1 MEEMKI
7 PSVTGFKAFKKVRLM
22 QRDAIE
28 FFMSLFRE
36 HGDMVHFSLTGENF
50 YALQD
55 PILIRYVLQENN
67 SNYTKSIFYKELA
80 KLVGNGLL
88 TSEGAEWK
96 KNRRIAQPAFKKSAV
111 ESFSKLFF
119 EETDAVVKEWKEKK
133 QVDISK
139 EMMRI
144 TFRIVGKALFGAN
157 VDAEAKIIDQSLE
170 IAMIGLMDRMQ
181 SIIKIPY
188 FLPTPQ
194 NIRLKK
200 AIKQIDTVVHKIISQ
215 RIQSGERVPDFLDNL
230 IHARDE
236 ESGQGLNE
244 KQIRDEVVTFLLAG
258 HETTSN
264 ALTWCFYLLS
274 EHPEIKKTVIDEIR
288 KNIPSNG
295 EIPFEVL
302 DKLIYTSRVL
312 QESMRLYPPAWVI
325 ERSAIN
331 DDNIG
336 GHKIK
341 AKSMISVCVYAIH
354 RNPKYWE
361 NPETFDPERFLP
373 ENEAKRHNFAY
384 LPFGGGP
391 RVCIGQNFAFTEA
404 IMILATVFREFNPT
418 LSKDQ
423 IVEKEALI
431 TLRPKFGMKMNL
443 L

>member
-1 MEEMKI
+1 MEEIKI
-7 PSVTGFKAFKKVRLM
+7 PSVTGIKAFRKILLM
-22 QRDAIE
+22 QKDAIE

-55 PILIRYVLQENN
+55 PIRIRYVLQENN

-96 KNRRIAQPAFKKSAV
+96 KNRRIAQPSFKKSAV
-111 ESFSKLFF
+111 EAFSKLFF

-133 QVDISK
+133 QIDISK

-144 TFRIVGKALFGAN
+144 TFRIVGRALFGAKL
-157 VDAEAKIIDQSLE
+157 DAEAKIIDQSLE
-170 IAMIGLMDRMQ
+170 IAMIEILDRIQ
-181 SIIKIPY
+181 SIIKVPF

-194 NIRLKK
+194 NLRLKK
-200 AIKQIDTVVHKIISQ
+200 AIKQIDTVVHKIISG
-215 RIQSGERVPDFLDNL
+215 RIQSGERVSDLLDNL

-236 ESGQGLNE
+236 ETGQGLSE

-274 EHPEIKKTVIDEIR
+274 EHPEIKKTLIDEIR
-288 KNIPSNG
+288 NNIPLKG

-331 DDNIG
+331 DDIIDG
-336 GHKIK
+336 VKIK
-341 AKSMISVCVYAIH
+341 SKSMVSICVYAIH

-361 NPETFDPERFLP
+361 NPEQFDPDRFLP

-404 IMILATVFREFNPT
+404 IMILATVFREYDPI

-423 IVEKEALI
+423 VVEKEALI
-431 TLRPKFGMKMNL
+431 TLRPKYGMKMNL
-443 L
+443 E